1 MVNEMST
8 TKLLLGHGVSDSQK
22 MDVMCHFTSVPVSP
36 GVMVISLPQS
46 VLYAL
51 CSRKKSYP
59 ELTSFHLFHNDFLC
73 SFISYVFGALSNP
86 NPLVKYSMMP

>member
-1 MVNEMST
+1 MM
-8 TKLLLGHGVSDSQK
+8 
-22 MDVMCHFTSVPVSP
+22 FRFAAVPVSP

-59 ELTSFHLFHNDFLC
+59 ELTSFHLFHSDLLC
-73 SFISYVFGALSNP
+73 SFISYVFGASSNP
-86 NPLVKYSMMP
+86 NPFVRYSMMPRLCSKGGT